1 MKRYS
6 VPKFI
11 NTYLFRHLGVRLE
24 KLERTFE
31 GQRANLIRDLKPEL
45 IIDGG
50 ANIGQ
55 WASQVR
61 KVNPA
66 LKIWSFEPLE
76 ESRKQL
82 EKVSNR
88 YRNEW
93 EVFPFALGQKN
104 ETRYINIASNSQMS
118 SSFFDSTIHSQIRPE
133 ITFDSQQE
141 VEVISLDSLE
151 HRLQEFKNIF
161 LKLDVQGFELSVILG
176 AVKIL
181 PKISMIELESSFT
194 PLYEG
199 ETAHH
204 ELIVKIKE
212 LGFTVW
218 CISTPSSE
226 KSGRQFALD
235 TLLIRSDLIEEV
247 RS

>member
-1 MKRYS
+1 MPR
-6 VPKFI
+6 FI
-11 NTYLFRHLGVRLE
+11 NTSLFRHLGVRLE
-24 KLERTFE
+24 RLERTFE
-31 GQRANLIRDLKPEL
+31 GQRANLVRDLKLDL

-66 LKIWSFEPLE
+66 VKIWSFEPLE
-76 ESRKQL
+76 DSRKQL
-82 EKVSNR
+82 EEVSHR

-104 ETRYINIASNSQMS
+104 ETRHINIASNSQMS
-118 SSFFDSTIHSQIRPE
+118 SSFFDSTFHSQIHPD
-133 ITFDSQQE
+133 ITFDSQQK
-141 VEVISLDSLE
+141 VAVVSLDSLE
-151 HRLQEFKNIF
+151 HQLKEFKNIF
-161 LKLDVQGFELSVILG
+161 LKLDVQGFEMSVILG

-181 PKISMIELESSFT
+181 PRISMIELESSFT

-212 LGFTVW
+212 FGFTVW

-235 TLLIRSDLIEEV
+235 TLLIRSNVIEEV

>member
-6 VPKFI
+6 VPRFI

-31 GQRANLIRDLKPEL
+31 GQRANLVRNLKPDL

-66 LKIWSFEPLE
+66 VKIWSFEPLE
-76 ESRKQL
+76 DSRKQL
-82 EKVSNR
+82 EEVSHR
-88 YRNEW
+88 YRNHW

-104 ETRYINIASNSQMS
+104 ETRHINVASNSQMS
-118 SSFFDSTIHSQIRPE
+118 SSLFNSTILSQIRPD
-133 ITFDSQQE
+133 ITFDSQQK
-141 VEVISLDSLE
+141 VVVVSLDSFE
-151 HRLQEFKNIF
+151 PRLNEFNNIF
-161 LKLDVQGFELSVILG
+161 LKLDVQGFEMSVILG
-176 AVKIL
+176 AMNIL
-181 PKISMIELESSFT
+181 PRVSMIELESSFT
-194 PLYEG
+194 PLYES

-204 ELIVKIKE
+204 ELIAKIKE
-212 LGFTVW
+212 FGFTVW

-226 KSGRQFALD
+226 KSGRQFAID
-235 TLLIRSDLIEEV
+235 TLLIRSDLVEEV

>member
-1 MKRYS
+1 
-6 VPKFI
+6 
-11 NTYLFRHLGVRLE
+11 
-24 KLERTFE
+24 
-31 GQRANLIRDLKPEL
+31 
-45 IIDGG
+45 
-50 ANIGQ
+50 
-55 WASQVR
+55 
-61 KVNPA
+61 
-66 LKIWSFEPLE
+66 
-76 ESRKQL
+76 
-82 EKVSNR
+82 
-88 YRNEW
+88 
-93 EVFPFALGQKN
+93 
-104 ETRYINIASNSQMS
+104 MS

-141 VEVISLDSLE
+141 VAVVSLDSFG
-151 HRLQEFKNIF
+151 HRLQEFKSIF

-181 PKISMIELESSFT
+181 PKISIIELESSFT

-235 TLLIRSDLIEEV
+235 TLLIRSGLIEEV

>member
-1 MKRYS
+1 
-6 VPKFI
+6 VPRFI
-11 NTYLFRHLGVRLE
+11 NTSLFRHLGVRLE
-24 KLERTFE
+24 RLERPFE
-31 GQRANLIRDLKPEL
+31 GQRANLMRDLKPDL

-66 LKIWSFEPLE
+66 IKIWSFEPLE
-76 ESRKQL
+76 DSRKQL
-82 EKVSNR
+82 EEVSHR

-104 ETRYINIASNSQMS
+104 ETRHINIASNSQMS
-118 SSFFDSTIHSQIRPE
+118 SSFFDSSFHSQIRPD
-133 ITFDSQQE
+133 ITFDSQQK
-141 VEVISLDSLE
+141 VAVVSLDSLE
-151 HRLQEFKNIF
+151 HQLKEFKNIF
-161 LKLDVQGFELSVILG
+161 LKLDVQGFEMSVILG

-181 PKISMIELESSFT
+181 PRISMIELESSFT

-212 LGFTVW
+212 FGFTVW

-235 TLLIRSDLIEEV
+235 TLLIRSNVIEEV